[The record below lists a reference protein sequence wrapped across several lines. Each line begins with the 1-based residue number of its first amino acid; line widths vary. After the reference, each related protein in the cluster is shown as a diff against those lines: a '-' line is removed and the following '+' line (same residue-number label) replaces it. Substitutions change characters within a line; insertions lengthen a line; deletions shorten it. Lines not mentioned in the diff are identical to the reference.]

1 MIRFATTLLIAGSIL
16 AQSSPDI
23 RPNAPPGSISGTV
36 VSASTGEP
44 LRKASVSV
52 TRSPGVPDLPTA
64 VTDVQGRFSLTGLR
78 AGRYTVSVDRF
89 GYLSPSR
96 AEIDKEIIT
105 VYDGQQ
111 VTGITIKLT
120 PNGSISGRVL
130 DDDGDPLAGAEVV
143 LFQVMWRQGRF
154 ELSSGASESADD
166 RGAYRFGELTPGR
179 YFIQA
184 RPAGARAVPTAIV
197 VPGETP
203 QPTWFGGSLDHANAA
218 VIQLLPGENRM
229 DLDIRLRSAVS
240 YGMEGRVT
248 GIENLEID
256 PGNPTTR
263 PRLGLTRIDSE
274 VREPMSTPNLKNDGT
289 FAVSGLR
296 PGTYELTAAQ
306 GKYDRGFTYSLL
318 GRTRIDLRAGN
329 LSGIEMQL
337 HPPVT
342 VPGQVILDGD
352 MPEPKSISVF
362 LDGLDGALSTTA
374 VTNRTGKFELKNVAA
389 GRYMIRVLDSVED
402 RVYLKRAEIGGSAAP
417 DNVIEIAPGAAPSL
431 EVVISER
438 GANVWG
444 QVKAETP
451 AAAPGQVV
459 ILLPEIAD
467 AALRE
472 LKART
477 AAADQNGTFWIR
489 NLAPGRYKAYA
500 WADIP
505 DGAWKNPR
513 FLERMTSHGL
523 AFELQEGQRQSLEV
537 TVVPT
542 AETANVLAELGMAP

>member
-1 MIRFATTLLIAGSIL
+1 MIRFATILLIAGSIL
-16 AQSSPDI
+16 AQTPPDI
-23 RPNAPPGSISGTV
+23 RPKAAPGSISGTV
-36 VSASTGEP
+36 VSATTGEP
-44 LRKASVSV
+44 LRKSSVSL
-52 TRSPGVPDLPTA
+52 TRSPNVPNLPAA
-64 VTDVQGRFSLTGLR
+64 VTDVQGRFSLTGLP
-78 AGRYTVSVDRF
+78 AGQYTVSVDRF

-130 DDDGDPLAGAEVV
+130 DDDGDPLAGAEVA
-143 LFQVMWRQGRF
+143 LFQVIWRQGRF
-154 ELSSGASESADD
+154 ELSSGAAESADD
-166 RGAYRFGELTPGR
+166 RGAFRFGELTPGR
-179 YFIQA
+179 YFVRA
-184 RPAGARAVPTAIV
+184 RPAGARVVPAAIA

-203 QPTWFGGSLDHANAA
+203 QPTWFGGALDHANAA
-218 VIQLLPGENRM
+218 VIQLMAGENRM

-240 YGMEGRVT
+240 FGIEGRVA

-256 PGNPTTR
+256 TGNPLTR
-263 PRLGLTRIDSE
+263 PRLGLTRVDSE
-274 VREPMSTPNLKNDGT
+274 VREPMNSPNLKNDGT
-289 FAVSGLR
+289 FAVDRLR
-296 PGTYELTAAQ
+296 PGTYELTATQ
-306 GKYDRGFTYSLL
+306 GRYDSGYTYSLL
-318 GRTRIDLRAGN
+318 GRARIDLRAGN
-329 LSGIEMQL
+329 LSGIELGL

-352 MPEPKSISVF
+352 MPEPKTISVF
-362 LDGLDGALSTTA
+362 LDGLDGAFGTTA
-374 VTNRTGKFELKNVAA
+374 VTNRTGKFELKNVGA
-389 GRYMIRVLDSVED
+389 GRYMVRVVDDAED
-402 RVYLKRAEIGGSAAP
+402 RAYLKRVEIGGSAAP

-431 EVVISER
+431 AVVISER

-444 QVKAETP
+444 HVKAETP
-451 AAAPGQVV
+451 GAAPGQVV

-505 DGAWKNPR
+505 EGAWKNPR
-513 FLERMTSHGL
+513 FVERMTSRGL

-537 TVVPT
+537 TVVPA

>member
-1 MIRFATTLLIAGSIL
+1 MIRFATILLIAGSIL
-16 AQSSPDI
+16 AQTPPDI
-23 RPNAPPGSISGTV
+23 RPKAPPGSISGTV
-36 VSASTGEP
+36 VSATSGEP
-44 LRKASVSV
+44 LRKASVSL
-52 TRSPGVPDLPTA
+52 TRSPGVPNLPIA
-64 VTDVQGRFSLTGLR
+64 VTDVQGRFSLTGLP
-78 AGRYTVSVDRF
+78 AGQYTVSVERF

-130 DDDGDPLAGAEVV
+130 DDDGDPLAGAEVA

-154 ELSSGASESADD
+154 ELSSAGGESADD
-166 RGAYRFGELTPGR
+166 RGAFRFGELTPGR
-179 YFIQA
+179 YFVRA
-184 RPAGARAVPTAIV
+184 RPAGARVVPATIS

-218 VIQLLPGENRM
+218 VIQLMAGENRM

-240 YGMEGRVT
+240 FGIEGRVA
-248 GIENLEID
+248 GMENLEID
-256 PGNPTTR
+256 TGNPLTR

-274 VREPMSTPNLKNDGT
+274 VREPMNSPNLKNDGT
-289 FAVSGLR
+289 FAVDGLR
-296 PGTYELTAAQ
+296 PGTYELTATQ

-318 GRTRIDLRAGN
+318 GRTRVDLRAGN
-329 LSGIEMQL
+329 LSGIELQL

-342 VPGQVILDGD
+342 VPGRVILDGD
-352 MPEPKSISVF
+352 MPEPKSMSVF
-362 LDGLDGALSTTA
+362 LDGLDGAVGTTA
-374 VTNRTGKFELKNVAA
+374 ATNRTGRFELKNVGA
-389 GRYMIRVLDSVED
+389 GKYMVRILDATED
-402 RVYLKRAEIGGSAAP
+402 RAYLKRVEIGGSAAP

-444 QVKAETP
+444 QVKTEDP
-451 AAAPGQVV
+451 ATAPGQVV
-459 ILLPEIAD
+459 VLLPEIAD

-477 AAADQNGTFWIR
+477 AATDQNGTFWIR

-513 FLERMTSHGL
+513 FLERMTSRGL

-537 TVVPT
+537 TVVPA
-542 AETANVLAELGMAP
+542 AETANVLAELGMTP

>member
-1 MIRFATTLLIAGSIL
+1 MIRFATTLLIAGTIL
-16 AQSSPDI
+16 AQTPPDI
-23 RPNAPPGSISGTV
+23 RPPAPPGSISGVV

-44 LRKASVSV
+44 LRKASVSL
-52 TRSPGVPDLPTA
+52 TRSPGVPNLPTA
-64 VTDVQGRFSLTGLR
+64 ITDVQGRFSLIGLP
-78 AGRYTVSVDRF
+78 AGRYTISVDRF

-96 AEIDKEIIT
+96 AEIDREIIT

-111 VTGITIKLT
+111 VTGISIKLT
-120 PNGSISGRVL
+120 PNGSVTGRVL
-130 DDDGDPLAGAEVV
+130 DDDGDPLAGAEVA

-154 ELSSGASESADD
+154 ELSSGATESADD
-166 RGAYRFGELTPGR
+166 RGAFRFGELTPGR
-179 YFIQA
+179 YFVRA
-184 RPAGARAVPTAIV
+184 RPAGARVVPTTIA

-218 VIQLLPGENRM
+218 VIQLAPGENRM

-240 YGMEGRVT
+240 FGIEGRVA

-256 PGNPTTR
+256 AGNPSTR
-263 PRLGLTRIDSE
+263 PRLSLTRIDSE
-274 VREPMSTPNLKNDGT
+274 VREPMNSLNLKNDGT
-289 FAVSGLR
+289 FAVDGLR
-296 PGTYELTAAQ
+296 PGTYELTAIQ

-318 GRTRIDLRAGN
+318 GRARIDLRAGD
-329 LSGIEMQL
+329 LSGVVLQL
-337 HPPVT
+337 HPPVSIS
-342 VPGQVILDGD
+342 GRVILDGD

-362 LDGLDGALSTTA
+362 LDGLDGAFGTTA
-374 VTNRTGKFELKNVAA
+374 VTSKTGKFELKNVAA
-389 GRYMIRVLDSVED
+389 GRYMVRIWDSVED
-402 RVYLKRAEIGGSAAP
+402 RAYLKRVEIGGSAAAE
-417 DNVIEIAPGAAPSL
+417 NVIEIGAGAAPSMDL
-431 EVVISER
+431 VISER

-459 ILLPEIAD
+459 VLLPEIAD
-467 AALRE
+467 PALRE

-505 DGAWKNPR
+505 EGAWKNPQ

-523 AFELQEGQRQSLEV
+523 AFQLEEGQRQSLEV
-537 TVVPT
+537 TVVPA